1 MSPRIL
7 LLTYSALMLALAI
20 IVRFEFVRRRRGIG
34 PKLGSLDQ
42 ADSPRISYS
51 APPDRSNRSLQRK

>member
-1 MSPRIL
+1 MSPQIL
-7 LLTYSALMLALAI
+7 LFTYAALMLALAL
-20 IVRFEFVRRRRGIG
+20 IVRCEFVRSRRRLG
-34 PKLGSLDQ
+34 PNLRRIDQ